1 LAPGDVRAMKY
12 RSFAKINLG
21 IEVLGKRDDAY
32 HEIRTLFQAVDFGDV
47 LDFRPLAG
55 PEIRLSGT
63 DGSIPWDE
71 RNLVHRAA
79 RLLQQEFPKAGGVE
93 VLVTKNVPAGKGLG
107 GGSSNAAMTLFA
119 LNRLWEL
126 GLDRVCL
133 QEYGRRLGADVPYF
147 LEGGLCLGEGR
158 GDRITPLPDLPVYYC
173 VLALPSFPILTS
185 DIYGRLRLTS
195 PAEESKMNRFLA
207 RREFGL
213 LENKL
218 EETVFSLYP
227 RLKAIKSSFLYQ
239 EAVLSLVSGTGSA
252 VFGLFESRE
261 KAAQALAEIGRTEE
275 ALLAETLSRERYW
288 KRATAGV

>member
-1 LAPGDVRAMKY
+1 MIY

-21 IEVLGKRDDAY
+21 IEVLGKREDGY
-32 HEIRTLFQAVDFGDV
+32 HEIRTLFQTVDFSDT
-47 LDFRPLAG
+47 LDFRPLA
-55 PEIRLSGT
+55 ERKIRIGGT
-63 DGSIPWDE
+63 DPSIPWDE

-79 RLLQQEFPKAGGVE
+79 ELLQQDYPKAAGVE
-93 VLVTKNVPAGKGLG
+93 IRVVKSVPAGKGLG
-107 GGSSNAAMTLFA
+107 GGSSNAAITLFA
-119 LNRLWEL
+119 LNGLWDLRLEKS
-126 GLDRVCL
+126 RL

-158 GDRITPLPDLPVYYC
+158 GDEITTLPDLPVYYC

-185 DIYGRLRLTS
+185 DIYSRLRLTS
-195 PAEESKMNRFLA
+195 PAEAIKMNRFLA

-227 RLKAIKSSFLYQ
+227 RLKAIKSSFLHK
-239 EAVLSLVSGTGSA
+239 EAVLSLVSGSGSA
-252 VFGLFESRE
+252 VFGLFADRE
-261 KAAQALAEIGRTEE
+261 KAARALAEIGRTEE
-275 ALLAETLSRERYW
+275 ALLVETLSRERYW

>member
-1 LAPGDVRAMKY
+1 MIY

-21 IEVLGKRDDAY
+21 IEVLGKREDGY
-32 HEIRTLFQAVDFGDV
+32 HEIRTLFQTVDFSDT
-47 LDFRPLAG
+47 LDFRPLA
-55 PEIRLSGT
+55 ERKIRLGGT
-63 DGSIPWDE
+63 DPSIPWDE

-79 RLLQQEFPKAGGVE
+79 ELLQQDYPKAAGVE
-93 VLVTKNVPAGKGLG
+93 IRVVKSVPAGKGLG
-107 GGSSNAAMTLFA
+107 GGSSNAAITLFA
-119 LNRLWEL
+119 LNGLWDLRLEKS
-126 GLDRVCL
+126 RL

-158 GDRITPLPDLPVYYC
+158 GDEITTLPDLPVYYC

-185 DIYGRLRLTS
+185 DIYSRLRLTS
-195 PAEESKMNRFLA
+195 PAEAIKMNRFLA

-227 RLKAIKSSFLYQ
+227 RLKAIKSSFLHK
-239 EAVLSLVSGTGSA
+239 EAVLSLVSGSGSA
-252 VFGLFESRE
+252 VFGLFADRE
-261 KAAQALAEIGRTEE
+261 KAARALAEIGRTEE
-275 ALLAETLSRERYW
+275 ALLVETLSRERYW

>member
-1 LAPGDVRAMKY
+1 MKC

-21 IEVLGKRDDAY
+21 IEVLGKRLDGY
-32 HEIRTLFQAVDFGDV
+32 HEIRTLFQTVDFGDT
-47 LDFRPLAG
+47 LEFRPLAER
-55 PEIRLSGT
+55 EIRLSGT
-63 DGSIPWDE
+63 DASIPWDG

-79 RLLQQEFPKAGGVE
+79 GLLQQDYPKAGGVE
-93 VLVTKNVPAGKGLG
+93 IRVAKSVPAGKGLG
-107 GGSSNAAMTLFA
+107 GGSSNAAITLFA
-119 LNRLWEL
+119 LNQLWEL
-126 GLDRVCL
+126 GLERSRL
-133 QEYGRRLGADVPYF
+133 REYGRRLGADVPYF
-147 LEGGLCLGEGR
+147 LDGGLCLGEGR
-158 GDRITPLPDLPVYYC
+158 GDEITPLPDLPVYYC

-195 PAEESKMNRFLA
+195 PAEASKMTRFLA

-227 RLKAIKSSFLYQ
+227 RLKAIKSSFLHK

-252 VFGLFESRE
+252 VFGLFEDRA
-261 KAAQALAEIGRTEE
+261 KAARALAELGRTDE
-275 ALLAETLSRERYW
+275 ALLVETLSRERYW

>member
-1 LAPGDVRAMKY
+1 MKY

-21 IEVLGKRDDAY
+21 IEVLGKREDGY
-32 HEIRTLFQAVDFGDV
+32 HEIRTIFQAVDFGDV
-47 LDFRPLAG
+47 LDFRPLG
-55 PEIRLSGT
+55 GREIRLSGT
-63 DGSIPWDE
+63 DASIPWDG
-71 RNLVHRAA
+71 RNLVYRAA
-79 RLLQQEFPKAGGVE
+79 ALLQQDYPGAGGVE
-93 VLVTKNVPAGKGLG
+93 VRVTKNVPAGKGLG
-107 GGSSNAAMTLFA
+107 GGSSNAAITLYA

-126 GLDRVCL
+126 GLEKSRL

-158 GDRITPLPDLPVYYC
+158 GDVITPLPDLPVFYC

-185 DIYGRLRLTS
+185 DVYGRLRLTS
-195 PAEESKMNRFLA
+195 PAEASKMSRFLA
-207 RREFGL
+207 RREFGR

-227 RLKAIKSSFLYQ
+227 RLKAIKSSFLHK

-252 VFGLFESRE
+252 VFGLFEDRD
-261 KAAQALAEIGRTEE
+261 KAARALADIGRTEE

>member
-1 LAPGDVRAMKY
+1 MKY

-21 IEVLGKRDDAY
+21 IEVLGKREDGY
-32 HEIRTLFQAVDFGDV
+32 HEIRTIFQAVDFGDV
-47 LDFRPLAG
+47 LDFRPLG
-55 PEIRLSGT
+55 GREIRLSGT
-63 DGSIPWDE
+63 DASIPWDG
-71 RNLVHRAA
+71 RNLVYRAA
-79 RLLQQEFPKAGGVE
+79 ALLQQDYPGAGGVE
-93 VLVTKNVPAGKGLG
+93 VRVTKNVPAGKGLG
-107 GGSSNAAMTLFA
+107 GGSSNAAITLYA

-126 GLDRVCL
+126 GLDKSRL

-158 GDRITPLPDLPVYYC
+158 GDVITPLPDLPVFYC

-185 DIYGRLRLTS
+185 DVYGRLRLTS
-195 PAEESKMNRFLA
+195 PAEASKMSRFLA
-207 RREFGL
+207 RREFGR

-227 RLKAIKSSFLYQ
+227 RLKAIKSSFLHK

-252 VFGLFESRE
+252 VFGLFEDRD
-261 KAAQALAEIGRTEE
+261 KAARALADIGRTEE

>member
-1 LAPGDVRAMKY
+1 MIY

-21 IEVLGKRDDAY
+21 IEVLGKREDGY
-32 HEIRTLFQAVDFGDV
+32 HEIRTIFQTVDFCDI
-47 LDFRPLAG
+47 LDFRPLAER
-55 PEIRLSGT
+55 EIRLSGT
-63 DGSIPWDE
+63 DPSIPWDG

-79 RLLQQEFPKAGGVE
+79 EMLQQDYPKAAGVE
-93 VLVTKNVPAGKGLG
+93 IRVVKSVPAGKGLG
-107 GGSSNAAMTLFA
+107 GGSSNAAITLFA
-119 LNRLWEL
+119 LNGLWDLRLEKS
-126 GLDRVCL
+126 RL

-158 GDRITPLPDLPVYYC
+158 GDEITTLRDLPVYYC

-185 DIYGRLRLTS
+185 AVYSRLRLTS
-195 PAEESKMNRFLA
+195 PAEAIKMNRFLA

-227 RLKAIKSSFLYQ
+227 RLKAIKSSFLHK
-239 EAVLSLVSGTGSA
+239 EAVLSLVSGSGSA
-252 VFGLFESRE
+252 VFGLFADRE
-261 KAAQALAEIGRTEE
+261 KAARALAEIGRTEE
-275 ALLAETLSRERYW
+275 ALLVETLSRERYW

>member
-1 LAPGDVRAMKY
+1 MKY

-21 IEVLGKRDDAY
+21 IEVLGKREDGY
-32 HEIRTLFQAVDFGDV
+32 HEIRTFFQAVDFGDV
-47 LDFRPLAG
+47 LDFRPLG
-55 PEIRLSGT
+55 EREIRLSGT
-63 DGSIPWDE
+63 DASIPWDG
-71 RNLVHRAA
+71 RNLVYRAA
-79 RLLQQEFPKAGGVE
+79 ALLQQDYPGAGGVE
-93 VLVTKNVPAGKGLG
+93 IRVTKNVPAGKGLG
-107 GGSSNAAMTLFA
+107 GGSSNAAITLYA

-126 GLDRVCL
+126 GLEKSRL

-158 GDRITPLPDLPVYYC
+158 GDVITPLPDLPVFYC
-173 VLALPSFPILTS
+173 VLALPSFPILPS
-185 DIYGRLRLTS
+185 DVYGRLRLTS
-195 PAEESKMNRFLA
+195 PAEASKMSRFLA
-207 RREFGL
+207 RREFGR

-227 RLKAIKSSFLYQ
+227 RLKAIKSSFLHK

-252 VFGLFESRE
+252 VFGLFEDRD
-261 KAAQALAEIGRTEE
+261 KAARALADIGRTEE

>member
-1 LAPGDVRAMKY
+1 MKL

-21 IEVLGKRDDAY
+21 IEVLGKRDDGY
-32 HEIRTLFQAVDFGDV
+32 HEIRTFFQAIEFSDI
-47 LDFRPLAG
+47 LEFRPLAER
-55 PEIRLSGT
+55 EIRLSGT
-63 DGSIPWDE
+63 DASIPWDE

-79 RLLQQEFPKAGGVE
+79 RLLQQDFSKVGGVE

-119 LNRLWEL
+119 LNGLWEL
-126 GLDRVCL
+126 GLDRVRL

-147 LEGGLCLGEGR
+147 LEGGLCLGESR
-158 GDRITPLPDLPVYYC
+158 GDVITPLPDLPVHYC
-173 VLALPSFPILTS
+173 VLALPSFPILSS

-195 PAEESKMNRFLA
+195 PAEDSKMNRFLA

-227 RLKAIKSSFLYQ
+227 RLKAIKRSFLHK

-252 VFGLFESRE
+252 VFGLFEDRE
-261 KAAQALAEIGRTEE
+261 KAARALAELGRTEE
-275 ALLAETLSRERYW
+275 ALLVETLSRERYW